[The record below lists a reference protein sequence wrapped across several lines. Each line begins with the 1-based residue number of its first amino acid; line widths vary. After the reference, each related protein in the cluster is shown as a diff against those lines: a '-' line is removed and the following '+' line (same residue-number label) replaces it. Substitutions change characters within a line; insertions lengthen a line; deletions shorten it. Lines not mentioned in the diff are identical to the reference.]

1 MKMNTLQLQL
11 NMERQQR
18 SIEMVERKVE
28 VKADELFGKFER
40 GINEEVSDLKL
51 QLKQLNDKCD
61 KMLEWQTEIQKN
73 QGQLASRQDLL
84 FNKQDQIQSTL
95 AEDLPTPHGASVLSW
110 PNASPSIANTP
121 AHPSNFNAPLY
132 GSGMPGPSAPQYQP
146 PVVIPD
152 VSSYLSDADLESILT
167 FDWEPLN
174 DRVEQVESA
183 HRDKPNRNNPQG
195 VKGPNKNDSHGVKG
209 PIKQGESPRDLVND
223 QPPQLIDPSIVIQNN
238 QNLCTEDDVGK
249 LAVLLARESF
259 FGENILLQSTIKG
272 KGKKGNSA
280 LEGSKLSSLVS
291 TIHGTAVFQG
301 MSREDFSNNIKPKI
315 VKAIQHHCKYLRTK
329 KQ

>member
-1 MKMNTLQLQL
+1 
-11 NMERQQR
+11 MERQQR
-18 SIEMVERKVE
+18 SIEMVEREVE
-28 VKADELFGKFER
+28 VKADELFVKFER
-40 GINEEVSDLKL
+40 GINEEVNDLKL
-51 QLKQLNDKCD
+51 QLKQLNGKCD
-61 KMLEWQTEIQKN
+61 KMLEWQTKIQKN

-95 AEDLPTPHGASVLSW
+95 AGDLPTPHGASVLSW
-110 PNASPSIANTP
+110 PSASPSIANTA

-132 GSGMPGPSAPQYQP
+132 GSGMPGPFAPQYQP

-174 DRVEQVESA
+174 DRVEQVESVY
-183 HRDKPNRNNPQG
+183 RDKPNRNNSQG

-223 QPPQLIDPSIVIQNN
+223 QPPQLINPSIVIQNN

-259 FGENILLQSTIKG
+259 LEKIYYFSLL
-272 KGKKGNSA
+272 
-280 LEGSKLSSLVS
+280 SKARAKRV
-291 TIHGTAVFQG
+291 
-301 MSREDFSNNIKPKI
+301 
-315 VKAIQHHCKYLRTK
+315 IQHLKALNCPPLLAQYMELLRFK
-329 KQ
+329 ACPEKIF